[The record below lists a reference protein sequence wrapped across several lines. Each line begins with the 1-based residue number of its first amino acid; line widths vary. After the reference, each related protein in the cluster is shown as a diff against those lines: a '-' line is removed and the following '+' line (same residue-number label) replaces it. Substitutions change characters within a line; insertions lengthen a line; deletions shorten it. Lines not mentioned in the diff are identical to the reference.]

1 MRGENNRLNSSI
13 FVPKTIN
20 VGYRNRSD
28 TYTGKL
34 AYVIYYDE
42 KGKLRKEKS
51 WNGWRDITIPNN
63 EFDNIPTEGFVLNK
77 KAGDYSTGWDHR
89 HAYCRVYDPRGFEFE
104 ITIENLLY
112 ILENANC
119 IKGKGLEGEF
129 VYGWDG
135 KDLVLMPVESPD
147 YKQISEFN
155 KIVHSNETIKTRD
168 LILGA
173 TYLTKENVEWIYMGR
188 FETYG
193 YSYEFMQDGKTVRT
207 KSYRDIPT
215 KIHCY
220 RYTKISYESINNLP
234 YGKMHWFARL
244 SDGKYEFEQFKSVPK
259 NKLISC
265 IDGKCTSKYSEIY
278 DSMESSYQFSP
289 IDDSKDKIIN
299 ISFEDFYNKAINKY
313 VDDDITRKY
322 TDVRFMVNSN
332 GEYIKYEMKT
342 PYSSENNG
350 KYTVYGY
357 STKHLYHGDKEVL
370 DIFPTEKKEVEV
382 RYGQKETQI
391 HMIPVSIETV
401 FEKLKPVCKQ
411 KYLANGREYKKEYEF
426 NE

>member
-1 MRGENNRLNSSI
+1 MNSSI

-20 VGYRNRSD
+20 VGYQNRSG

-42 KGKLRKEKS
+42 KGNLRKEAS
-51 WNGWRDITIPNN
+51 WNSWRDDKIPND
-63 EFDNIPTEGFVLNK
+63 EFENVPTEGFVLNK

-129 VYGWDG
+129 IYGWDG

-147 YKQISEFN
+147 YKQIAAYN
-155 KIVHSNETIKTRD
+155 KIVHNNESIKTKD
-168 LILGA
+168 LIFGA
-173 TYLTKENVEWIYMGR
+173 TYLTKENIEWIYMGR

-193 YSYEFMQDGKTVRT
+193 YGYEFTQD
-207 KSYRDIPT
+207 
-215 KIHCY
+215 
-220 RYTKISYESINNLP
+220 
-234 YGKMHWFARL
+234 GKMHWFARL

-265 IDGKCTSKYSEIY
+265 LDDKCTSKYSEIY

-289 IDDSKDKIIN
+289 IDDSKDKIVN
-299 ISFEDFYNKAINKY
+299 ISFEDFYEKAINKY
-313 VDDDITRKY
+313 FENDDITRKY
-322 TDVRFMVNSN
+322 VNVRFMVNNN
-332 GEYIKYEMKT
+332 GEYIKYEMTT
-342 PYSSENNG
+342 PYRSEDNG
-350 KYTVYGY
+350 KYTVYKY
-357 STKHLYHGDKEVL
+357 SSKNIYHGDKEAI
-370 DIFPTEKKEVEV
+370 DIFPTEEREVEV
-382 RYGQKETQI
+382 RYGQKEIQT
-391 HMIPVSIETV
+391 HMIPVSIEIV

-411 KYLANGREYKKEYEF
+411 KYLANGREYEKEYEF

>member
-1 MRGENNRLNSSI
+1 MRSSI
-13 FVPKTIN
+13 FIPKTIN
-20 VGYRNRSD
+20 VGYQNRSG

-42 KGKLRKEKS
+42 KGKLRKETS
-51 WNGWRDITIPNN
+51 WNGWRDKNIPNN
-63 EFDNIPTEGFVLNK
+63 EYDNIPTEGFVLNK

-129 VYGWDG
+129 IYGWDG

-147 YKQISEFN
+147 YKQIAAYN
-155 KIVHSNETIKTRD
+155 KIVHNNESIKTRD

-173 TYLTKENVEWIYMGR
+173 TYLTKENIEWIYMGR

-193 YSYEFMQDGKTVRT
+193 YGYEFIQDGKIVRT
-207 KSYRDIPT
+207 KSYKDIPSVST
-215 KIHCY
+215 HIGY
-220 RYTKISYESINNLP
+220 YSKISYKGIDNLP

-244 SDGKYEFEQFKSVPK
+244 SDEKYEFEQFKSVPK

-265 IDGKCTSKYSEIY
+265 LDDKCTSKYSEIY
-278 DSMESSYQFSP
+278 DLMESSYQFSP
-289 IDDSKDKIIN
+289 IDDSKDKIVN
-299 ISFEDFYNKAINKY
+299 ISFEDFYENAINVFENDETMKY
-313 VDDDITRKY
+313 F
-322 TDVRFMVNSN
+322 DVSFMVCVN
-332 GEYIKYEMKT
+332 GEYIKYEMTT
-342 PYSSENNG
+342 PYRSESNG
-350 KYTVYGY
+350 KYTVYKY
-357 STKHLYHGDKEVL
+357 NNKNMCHGDEEAI
-370 DIFPTEKKEVEV
+370 DIFQTEEKEVEV
-382 RYGQKETQI
+382 CYGQKAIET

-401 FEKLKPVCKQ
+401 FEKLKPVYKQ

>member
-1 MRGENNRLNSSI
+1 MNSSI

-20 VGYRNRSD
+20 VGYQNRSG

-42 KGKLRKEKS
+42 KGKLRKEVS
-51 WNGWRDITIPNN
+51 WNSWRDDKIPND
-63 EFDNIPTEGFVLNK
+63 EFENVPTEGFVLNK

-129 VYGWDG
+129 IYGWDG

-147 YKQISEFN
+147 YKQIAAYN
-155 KIVHSNETIKTRD
+155 KVVHNNESIKTKD

-173 TYLTKENVEWIYMGR
+173 TYLTKENTEWIYMGR

-193 YSYEFMQDGKTVRT
+193 YGYEFIQDGKTVKT
-207 KSYRDIPT
+207 KSYKDIPNEPT
-215 KIHCY
+215 
-220 RYTKISYESINNLP
+220 RFGYTKISYKRINNLP

-265 IDGKCTSKYSEIY
+265 LDDKCTSKYSEIY

-289 IDDSKDKIIN
+289 IDDSKDKIVN
-299 ISFEDFYNKAINKY
+299 ISFEDFYEKAINTY

-322 TDVRFMVNSN
+322 VDVRFMVNN
-332 GEYIKYEMKT
+332 DGEYIKYEMTT
-342 PYSSENNG
+342 PYRSEDNG
-350 KYTVYGY
+350 KYTVYKY
-357 STKHLYHGDKEVL
+357 STNNIYHGDKEAI
-370 DIFPTEKKEVEV
+370 DIFPTEEREVEV
-382 RYGQKETQI
+382 RYGQKEIQT
-391 HMIPVSIETV
+391 HMISVSIETV

-411 KYLANGREYKKEYEF
+411 KYLANGREYEKEYEF